1 MILRIFRKMI
11 FVLSLMTM
19 LLFVAGLM
27 PLSAQNAVGG
37 GITVSGRVVD
47 EDRVDAAL
55 KCVLADIFEEA
66 VSDDSHEGN
75 IIHKS

>member
-37 GITVSGRVVD
+37 GIVVSGRVVD
-47 EDRVDAAL
+47 EN
-55 KCVLADIFEEA
+55 
-66 VSDDSHEGN
+66 G
-75 IIHKS
+75 